1 MRSKIFKTIT
11 TMEVK
16 KKKATGVLAEMIEN
30 INIEELAETRKQMM
44 EDINNPINVW
54 LDKESRAY
62 RDMREKY
69 GVIDPVYLN
78 EIEDAAYMGL
88 MTGYNK
94 AMETIQNWILENV
107 EHTEINWVGVYHQ
120 INDNVTTH
128 ID

>member
-1 MRSKIFKTIT
+1 MHSKNFKTIT

-16 KKKATGVLAEMIEN
+16 KEKATGVLAEMIEN
-30 INIEELAETRKQMM
+30 MNIEELAKTRKQMM
-44 EDINNPINVW
+44 EDTNNPINAW

-69 GVIDPVYLN
+69 GVVDPVYLN

-94 AMETIQNWILENV
+94 AMEIIQNWILENV
-107 EHTEINWVGVYHQ
+107 EDTEINWMEVYRQ

>member
-1 MRSKIFKTIT
+1 
-11 TMEVK
+11 MEVK

-30 INIEELAETRKQMM
+30 VNIEELAKTRKQMM
-44 EDINNPINVW
+44 EDINNPINAW

-69 GVIDPVYLN
+69 GVVDPVYLN
-78 EIEDAAYMGL
+78 EIENAAYMGL

-107 EHTEINWVGVYHQ
+107 EDTEINWVEVYHQ

>member
-1 MRSKIFKTIT
+1 
-11 TMEVK
+11 MEVK

-30 INIEELAETRKQMM
+30 MNIDELAKTRKQMM
-44 EDINNPINVW
+44 EDINNPINAW

-69 GVIDPVYLN
+69 GVTDPVYLN
-78 EIEDAAYMGL
+78 EIENAAYMGL
-88 MTGYNK
+88 ITGYNK
-94 AMETIQNWILENV
+94 AMKTIQNWILENV
-107 EHTEINWVGVYHQ
+107 EDTEINWVEVYHQ